1 MARAARMSPS
11 LFLPRLNF
19 SLHYPLLIK
28 TLLVVTMC
36 SQIRM
41 ESGQK
46 QGALFHAKAKIT
58 KLENRAKFAEVTG
71 VLYNQWKRAD
81 SKLK

>member
-19 SLHYPLLIK
+19 SLLPPPHKNLNN
-28 TLLVVTMC
+28 

-46 QGALFHAKAKIT
+46 QAGALFQAKAKIT

-71 VLYNQWKRAD
+71 VLYNQ
-81 SKLK
+81 

>member
-1 MARAARMSPS
+1 
-11 LFLPRLNF
+11 LF
-19 SLHYPLLIK
+19 
-28 TLLVVTMC
+28 
-36 SQIRM
+36 Q
-41 ESGQK
+41 
-46 QGALFHAKAKIT
+46 AKAKIT

>member
-28 TLLVVTMC
+28 TLINN

-46 QGALFHAKAKIT
+46 QAGALFQAKAKIT

>member
-1 MARAARMSPS
+1 MGRAARMSPS

-28 TLLVVTMC
+28 TLTMC

>member
-19 SLHYPLLIK
+19 SLLPPPHKNLNN
-28 TLLVVTMC
+28 

-46 QGALFHAKAKIT
+46 QAGALFQAKAKIT
-58 KLENRAKFAEVTG
+58 KLENRAKFAKVTG
-71 VLYNQWKRAD
+71 VLCNQ
-81 SKLK
+81 

>member
-28 TLLVVTMC
+28 TLTMC

>member
-1 MARAARMSPS
+1 MARAARSESFP
-11 LFLPRLNF
+11 LPPPTKLLLTLPPPHKNLNN
-19 SLHYPLLIK
+19 
-28 TLLVVTMC
+28 

-41 ESGQK
+41 ESEQK

-71 VLYNQWKRAD
+71 VLYNQ
-81 SKLK
+81 